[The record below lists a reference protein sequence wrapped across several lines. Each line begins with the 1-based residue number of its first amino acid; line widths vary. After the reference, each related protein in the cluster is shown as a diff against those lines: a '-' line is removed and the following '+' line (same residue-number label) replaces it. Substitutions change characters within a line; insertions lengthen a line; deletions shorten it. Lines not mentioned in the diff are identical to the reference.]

1 MRTEI
6 ASIILE
12 LAGAAGPEGSISP
25 NDAAKE
31 YARRHARPND
41 PPDKWRMHLTAV
53 KTEMVGL
60 ARAGEI
66 VILRKG
72 KPVDPHAPF
81 RGIVRLRIGASE
93 TEEPDGGPGA

>member
-6 ASIILE
+6 ATIILE
-12 LAGAAGPEGSISP
+12 LAEAAGPAGSISP

-66 VILRKG
+66 AILRKG

-81 RGIVRLRIGASE
+81 RGIVRLRIAERGAE
-93 TEEPDGGPGA
+93 DEDDGSGP